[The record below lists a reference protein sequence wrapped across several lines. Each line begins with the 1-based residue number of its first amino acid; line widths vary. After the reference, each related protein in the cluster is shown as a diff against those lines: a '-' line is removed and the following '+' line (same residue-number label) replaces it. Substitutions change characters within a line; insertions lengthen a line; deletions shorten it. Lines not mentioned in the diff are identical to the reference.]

1 MTAETPDTRKHLI
14 ASYLEHWTSLRKA
27 LTYRTRSQDLAEDAL
42 QETWI
47 RLDRMQGGAYV
58 VHDRKAFILR
68 VAGNIAVD
76 MLRRESRH
84 ARRFIS
90 DETLMKAIADTA
102 PSPETIIIDR
112 DQLRQLALALAE
124 LPRKARMALL
134 MSRSEGLTHAEIA
147 TRMQMSTSMVAKYLA
162 QALRHC
168 RDHFRRIDGTE
179 EI

>member
-1 MTAETPDTRKHLI
+1 VTSETPDVRKHLI
-14 ASYLEHWTSLRKA
+14 ETYLDHWQSLRKA
-27 LTYRTRSQDLAEDAL
+27 LTYRIRSTDIAEDAL

-76 MLRRESRH
+76 MLRRESRQ
-84 ARRFIS
+84 AQRFIS
-90 DETLMKAIADTA
+90 DDTLMNAIADTA
-102 PSPETIIIDR
+102 ASPETIIIDR
-112 DQLRQLALALAE
+112 DQLRQLALALVE
-124 LPRKARMALL
+124 LPRKARLALL

-147 TRMQMSTSMVAKYLA
+147 ARMHVSPSMVAKYLA

-168 RDHFRRIDGTE
+168 RDHFRRIDGHE
-179 EI
+179 